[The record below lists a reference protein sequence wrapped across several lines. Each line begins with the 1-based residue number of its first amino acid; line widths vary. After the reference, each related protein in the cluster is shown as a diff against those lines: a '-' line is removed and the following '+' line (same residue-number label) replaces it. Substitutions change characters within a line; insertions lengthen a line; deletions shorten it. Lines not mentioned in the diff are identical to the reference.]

1 MVRQAE
7 LKKSELNAEDKE
19 HYIETHADVLS
30 RILFIHAKLN
40 PGIKY
45 VQGMNEILAILY
57 FVFFDTDDP
66 ILTETLE
73 SDLFF

>member
-1 MVRQAE
+1 
-7 LKKSELNAEDKE
+7 
-19 HYIETHADVLS
+19 
-30 RILFIHAKLN
+30 LFIHAKLN

-57 FVFFDTDDP
+57 FVFFDTTDP
-66 ILTETLE
+66 ILTESLE